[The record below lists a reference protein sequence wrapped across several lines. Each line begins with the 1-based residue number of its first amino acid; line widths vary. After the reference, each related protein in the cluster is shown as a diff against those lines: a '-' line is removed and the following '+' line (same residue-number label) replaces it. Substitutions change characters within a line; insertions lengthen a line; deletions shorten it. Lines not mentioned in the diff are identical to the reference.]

1 VWLLDLGT
9 GNTRQL
15 SRLGGRINAMS
26 WAPNGDA
33 IAFSALRN
41 GQFDLW
47 EVRVADGRITRLTN
61 DPVWETYPVWTPDG
75 RTVVYVRSD
84 DRWADHD
91 VMALPRAGGA
101 PRAVASDRDLF
112 DYGTMGARSR
122 FGYPIVSPDGRQV
135 LFPSHRN
142 GWINYWIADL
152 AGGPA
157 RALAADTADQSDAAW
172 SPDGREVALVRNR
185 NGTHELQVITVA
197 GGASRSVVPLRMGV
211 VNAPAWSPD
220 GRRIA
225 YTYATPASPADI
237 YVVAAAGGPRTRLT
251 RSIDDETVASLIEPE
266 KVRYASDQYRIA
278 AYLFR
283 RPPAPG
289 ERQPGILYIH
299 GGPTGQFS
307 DTYLAQAQFLAAMG
321 YAVLAPNI
329 RGSSGY
335 GKAFED
341 ANNPCWTHCDLRD
354 VVAGAEFLRGLPGI
368 DADHIG
374 ITGISY
380 GGIMSMGAVAHAPG
394 VFDAAVPQSGYA
406 DWISFQSYNA
416 ELGHTKLLAYEWGPY
431 PDSAAVYRRNSSIF
445 SADRV
450 TAPVFVLHGE
460 GRTPPWR
467 PAVLDIPAS
476 REFVHALDRRFKV
489 VRYTTY
495 PGETYYVNGRQN
507 VRQVM
512 LDILDFFDQYLR
524 DGIAA
529 PPGTER

>member
-1 VWLLDLGT
+1 
-9 GNTRQL
+9 
-15 SRLGGRINAMS
+15 
-26 WAPNGDA
+26 
-33 IAFSALRN
+33 
-41 GQFDLW
+41 
-47 EVRVADGRITRLTN
+47 
-61 DPVWETYPVWTPDG
+61 
-75 RTVVYVRSD
+75 
-84 DRWADHD
+84 
-91 VMALPRAGGA
+91 
-101 PRAVASDRDLF
+101 
-112 DYGTMGARSR
+112 
-122 FGYPIVSPDGRQV
+122 
-135 LFPSHRN
+135 
-142 GWINYWIADL
+142 
-152 AGGPA
+152 
-157 RALAADTADQSDAAW
+157 
-172 SPDGREVALVRNR
+172 
-185 NGTHELQVITVA
+185 
-197 GGASRSVVPLRMGV
+197 
-211 VNAPAWSPD
+211 
-220 GRRIA
+220 
-225 YTYATPASPADI
+225 
-237 YVVAAAGGPRTRLT
+237 
-251 RSIDDETVASLIEPE
+251 
-266 KVRYASDQYRIA
+266 
-278 AYLFR
+278 
-283 RPPAPG
+283 
-289 ERQPGILYIH
+289 
-299 GGPTGQFS
+299 
-307 DTYLAQAQFLAAMG
+307 
-321 YAVLAPNI
+321 
-329 RGSSGY
+329 
-335 GKAFED
+335 
-341 ANNPCWTHCDLRD
+341 

-529 PPGTER
+529 SPGTER